1 MSNKIG
7 KSIIFLVPIFL
18 IIYSWDGHGSTQI
31 TSGLI
36 SWWILYLMWFLFWR
50 GDEISWKVLAIWLL
64 ILIVFLSIDWTSIS
78 GGSGLE
84 YMPIPP
90 GPLDY
95 PDY

>member
-1 MSNKIG
+1 MSDKIG

-18 IIYSWDGHGSTQI
+18 MIYSWNGHVSDQI
-31 TSGLI
+31 ISGLI
-36 SWWILYLMWFLFWR
+36 SWWLLYLMWFLFWR
-50 GDEISWKVLAIWLL
+50 GDEISWKALAIWLL
-64 ILIVFLSIDWTSIS
+64 ILIVFLSIDWTWWS

-90 GPLDY
+90 GPLEY